1 MGARA
6 ASRRCPSFEWASRRE
21 ASVETNDD
29 DDDEDDCAIRR
40 RKSSALT
47 SISPLSGRV
56 RSRAGKRERAR
67 AAKGQK
73 ERDSQPEEEDEL

>member
-6 ASRRCPSFEWASRRE
+6 ASRRRPSFEWASRRE
-21 ASVETNDD
+21 ASVETDD
-29 DDDEDDCAIRR
+29 VDDEDDCAIRR

-73 ERDSQPEEEDEL
+73 ERDSQPGEEDEL